1 MTLKLAKNN
10 TPPYNYLTV
19 AATTTY
25 AALTAFVI
33 GDVVAPGNGYTY
45 RATAAGTSAA
55 SAPTWPT
62 TTDATVTDGTVTW
75 RCESAVDNPAA
86 PATVT
91 LDNSGSP
98 ATVDSAVVDLYL
110 IARTYN
116 YTGIAMSIANEQAG
130 MDWKLS
136 ADAGTTYEDSL
147 DSTDLPAMDA
157 TSADQVKAIKVKA
170 VVANNATVATGVYT
184 VPDIQTVSTENPS

>member
-1 MTLKLAKNN
+1 MPLKIAKNN
-10 TPPYNYLTV
+10 TAPYNYLTI
-19 AATTTY
+19 AATKSY

-45 RATAAGTSAA
+45 RATAAGTTAA

-157 TSADQVKAIKVKA
+157 TSTDQVKAIKAKC
-170 VVANNATVATGVYT
+170 VVSNNGTVATGIYA

>member
-1 MTLKLAKNN
+1 MPLKLSKNN
-10 TPPYNYLTV
+10 TAPYNYLTI
-19 AATTTY
+19 AATTAY
-25 AALTAFVI
+25 AASTAFVI
-33 GDVVAPGNGYTY
+33 GDVVAPGNGFTY
-45 RATAAGTSAA
+45 RATAAGTTAA

-91 LDNSGSP
+91 LDNTGSP

-136 ADAGTTYEDSL
+136 ADAGTTYKDSL

-157 TSADQVKAIKVKA
+157 TSADVVKAIKVKA
-170 VVANNATVATGVYT
+170 VVANNATVATGIYT

>member
-33 GDVVAPGNGYTY
+33 GDVVAPGNGFTY
-45 RATAAGTSAA
+45 RATAAGTTAA
-55 SAPTWPT
+55 EAPTWPT

-91 LDNSGSP
+91 LGNSGSP

-157 TSADQVKAIKVKA
+157 TSADQVKAIKIKA
-170 VVANNATVATGVYT
+170 VVANNATVATGIYT